1 MDSTAW
7 HMTSQSEEFT
17 GRDAFRAGMSDGF
30 GIPGLGLFV
39 SMMGFGAIALEA
51 GLGPWVTFLTTVF
64 VWGLPGQVAFAEL
77 YGSAA
82 GWFALFVAVT
92 LANMRMLPMT
102 ASGLPMMHL
111 RGHGVGFAGRCL
123 AAQFLAITGWAHIAI
138 ATEKYKPHCIFPYY
152 IGLSIIIYCSALVGT
167 MVGYYLNDFAS
178 DTATRIAVFSTP
190 IYLILMVAGAR
201 RVMNQWAVGLGIA
214 ICPPLYL
221 VIGDWS
227 VMVAGLLGGT
237 MAFLLKR
244 RKDAPYV

>member
-1 MDSTAW
+1 MDSFAR
-7 HMTSQSEEFT
+7 HMTSKSGELT
-17 GRDAFRAGMSDGF
+17 GRDAFRAGLTDGL

-51 GLGPWVTFLTTVF
+51 GLGPWVTFLTTVL

-111 RGHGVGFAGRCL
+111 RGHGIGFAGQCL
-123 AAQFLAITGWAHIAI
+123 AAQFLAITGWAHLAT
-138 ATEKYKPHCIFPYY
+138 ATERYRPDCILPYY
-152 IGLSIIIYCSALVGT
+152 IGLSIVIYTSALIGT

-237 MAFLLKR
+237 AAFLAKR
-244 RKDAPYV
+244 QKDAPYV